1 MVKPWWSKRKNNTID
16 AKEPTGSRSEL
27 EREIESLKRNFFN
40 IIDYGK
46 QVKNDGVSYGSEIG
60 DEFKTLIG
68 DFKSDIN
75 PNIEKLQSHIENLQN
90 RGEEIS
96 NTFQKIINKVLIIRL
111 NCDTGVA
118 LNSLWIF
125 RYSLY

>member
-1 MVKPWWSKRKNNTID
+1 MRRIEHENITRIIWYYCGSSIWNCVSWLNRDDQSVKNNTID

-96 NTFQKIINKVLIIRL
+96 NTFSKDNK
-111 NCDTGVA
+111 
-118 LNSLWIF
+118 
-125 RYSLY
+125 

>member
-1 MVKPWWSKRKNNTID
+1 MKISRVLFGITVGVASGIAVSWLNRDDQSVKNNTID

-96 NTFQKIINKVLIIRL
+96 NTFSKDNK
-111 NCDTGVA
+111 
-118 LNSLWIF
+118 
-125 RYSLY
+125 

>member
-1 MVKPWWSKRKNNTID
+1 MVLLRSSIWNCVSWLNRDDQSVKNNTID

-75 PNIEKLQSHIENLQN
+75 PNIEKLQSH
-90 RGEEIS
+90 
-96 NTFQKIINKVLIIRL
+96 
-111 NCDTGVA
+111 
-118 LNSLWIF
+118 
-125 RYSLY
+125 

>member
-1 MVKPWWSKRKNNTID
+1 MKISRVLFGITAGVASGILCFLVKPWWSKRKNNTID

-96 NTFQKIINKVLIIRL
+96 NTFSKDNK
-111 NCDTGVA
+111 
-118 LNSLWIF
+118 
-125 RYSLY
+125 

>member
-1 MVKPWWSKRKNNTID
+1 NRDDQSVKNNTID

-96 NTFQKIINKVLIIRL
+96 NTFSKDNK
-111 NCDTGVA
+111 
-118 LNSLWIF
+118 
-125 RYSLY
+125 

>member
-1 MVKPWWSKRKNNTID
+1 MKISRVLFGITVGVASGIAVSWLNRDDQSVKNNTID
-16 AKEPTGSRSEL
+16 SKEPTGSRSEL

-96 NTFQKIINKVLIIRL
+96 NTFSKDNK
-111 NCDTGVA
+111 
-118 LNSLWIF
+118 
-125 RYSLY
+125 

>member
-1 MVKPWWSKRKNNTID
+1 MIESVKNNTID

-96 NTFQKIINKVLIIRL
+96 NTFSKDNK
-111 NCDTGVA
+111 
-118 LNSLWIF
+118 
-125 RYSLY
+125 